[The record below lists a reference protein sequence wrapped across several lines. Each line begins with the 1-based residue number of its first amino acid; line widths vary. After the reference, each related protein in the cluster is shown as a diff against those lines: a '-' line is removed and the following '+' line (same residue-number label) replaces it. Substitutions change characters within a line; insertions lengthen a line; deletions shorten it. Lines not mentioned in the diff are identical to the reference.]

1 VTLVQCSPKLMGGG
15 EHYEKISVLV
25 WHKRFKVTSD
35 VKIINE
41 ENAHQFLRNQG
52 YCSLQILSTRPKNQ
66 PRLLCGS
73 VEAVT

>member
-15 EHYEKISVLV
+15 GHYEKISVLV

-41 ENAHQFLRNQG
+41 ENAHHFLRYQV
-52 YCSLQILSTRPKNQ
+52 YCTL
-66 PRLLCGS
+66 
-73 VEAVT
+73 